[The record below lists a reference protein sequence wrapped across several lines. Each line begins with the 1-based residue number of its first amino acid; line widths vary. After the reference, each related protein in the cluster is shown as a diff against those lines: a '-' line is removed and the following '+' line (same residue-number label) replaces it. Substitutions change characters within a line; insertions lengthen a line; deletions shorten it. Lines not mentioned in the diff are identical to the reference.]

1 MGHIAH
7 LGNNRHDKITFLKWF
22 TVNSRPDQL
31 IWYTGIEKM
40 YNIFCTH
47 TTIHRNTGTCI
58 HCTAL
63 IIKYNY
69 FCDKQRQINV
79 KIHNKNRQFFY
90 LYFFYALTECPCTIV
105 ICSLMN
111 MFLSK
116 GNVVNIV
123 GRIH

>member
-7 LGNNRHDKITFLKWF
+7 LGNNRHDKITLLKWF

-40 YNIFCTH
+40 YSDTIFFVH
-47 TTIHRNTGTCI
+47 IPQYTGI
-58 HCTAL
+58 PVHVL
-63 IIKYNY
+63 LHSPNNY

-90 LYFFYALTECPCTIV
+90 LYLFYALTECPCTIV

-111 MFLSK
+111 MFLSR